1 MSHEPLAPR
10 ENCDVMVDFKKW
22 LAKRDVWKRIDPVA
36 IYETLDRASDKGPL
50 RPPPRQRSFGP
61 GTSSAE
67 TRSGRAV
74 SERDGR
80 SDQPRERRGTIP
92 GIAKMIIAPDL

>member
-1 MSHEPLAPR
+1 
-10 ENCDVMVDFKKW
+10 MVDFKKW
-22 LAKRDVWKRIDPVA
+22 LAKRDVWKLIDPVA

-67 TRSGRAV
+67 TRSAGLSQNATV
-74 SERDGR
+74 GV
-80 SDQPRERRGTIP
+80 TNP
-92 GIAKMIIAPDL
+92 GNGGAQSQGSLK